1 MVALGKLLYRLP
13 RDQVERDPALLVLEA
28 WLQHVRQNLSGIMS
42 CTKRIETLKATSP
55 TDTFVN
61 LKYVQGHSEAILAFQ
76 YFMAAEGESAL
87 ALSRRA
93 LRDIPRHHK
102 RARLF
107 ADIFQLG
114 AYQMTGNL
122 EAGLSIYQEAMGRY
136 IERDKN
142 DHALYLGNLGLVHWR
157 DANLTILRQTAES
170 MLDLIKEH
178 AAPATVSYAYT
189 SWESSTI
196 IEMNCNTP
204 KKSWSRCS
212 RPPMPPVP

>member
-1 MVALGKLLYRLP
+1 VVALGKLLYRLP

-42 CTKRIETLKATSP
+42 CAKRIETLKATSP

-87 ALSRRA
+87 ALTRRA

-107 ADIFQLG
+107 ADIYQLA
-114 AYQMTGNL
+114 AYQMTGKL
-122 EAGLSIYQEAMGRY
+122 ETGLSIY
-136 IERDKN
+136 
-142 DHALYLGNLGLVHWR
+142 
-157 DANLTILRQTAES
+157 
-170 MLDLIKEH
+170 
-178 AAPATVSYAYT
+178 
-189 SWESSTI
+189 
-196 IEMNCNTP
+196 
-204 KKSWSRCS
+204 
-212 RPPMPPVP
+212 